1 MSTDQK
7 IIALADEY
15 IPLADACDAAW
26 EAFAEIDS
34 NDKEALA
41 RFNAEH
47 DRQSDRMEEIEAAI
61 KDITP
66 TTLPGFAAKAAIGMR
81 VMRMHHEKDDELD
94 STFDIVAN
102 LCRDLMAAAG
112 R

>member
-15 IPLADACDAAW
+15 IALADVYDAGW
-26 EAFAEIDS
+26 EAFPDIDS
-34 NDKEALA
+34 DDKEALA
-41 RFNAEH
+41 RFSAEH
-47 DRQSDRMEEIEAAI
+47 DQQSDRMDEIEAAI
-61 KDITP
+61 KDMTP
-66 TTLPGFAAKAAIGMR
+66 TTLPGFAAKAAVGMR

-94 STFDIVAN
+94 STFDIVAS
-102 LCRDLMAAAG
+102 LCRALMAAAG